1 MVQKCRVVA
10 QCVEGVKSHIQY
22 IWQVIMPLKWWMVG
36 ERVEWVTRY
45 SQYIGHIVMVLKCR
59 MVGEYVEWVARQSQ
73 NRLGF
78 IGTEK

>member
-1 MVQKCRVVA
+1 MFR
-10 QCVEGVKSHIQY
+10 GSQY
-22 IWQVIMPLKWWMVG
+22 KGHVIMPLKWWMVG

-45 SQYIGHIVMVLKCR
+45 NQYIGHIVMVLKCR
-59 MVGEYVEWVARQSQ
+59 MVGEYVEWVARQRK